1 MFKKEL
7 GKTNKIRVKMTWWK
21 WINNYI
27 LIKSNTIFLY
37 KTTSEDLK
45 WEKIIRV
52 IFVLYW
58 DNYLR
63 KCLFPNW
70 FLQ

>member
-27 LIKSNTIFLY
+27 LIESNTIFLY
-37 KTTSEDLK
+37 KTTSKDLLSK
-45 WEKIIRV
+45 M
-52 IFVLYW
+52 
-58 DNYLR
+58 R
-63 KCLFPNW
+63 K
-70 FLQ
+70 

>member
-1 MFKKEL
+1 M
-7 GKTNKIRVKMTWWK
+7 ISWK

-27 LIKSNTIFLY
+27 LIKSNTIFYIRLHL
-37 KTTSEDLK
+37 KTCYLK
-45 WEKIIRV
+45 WENKIIRV